1 MKVSTKLFNEQQVRQ
16 FSSLN
21 EDIQKLQD
29 KISSGKNIVVA
40 SDDPVGSVN
49 LSGFKTVKQQ
59 LDQYMKNV
67 NSAQTRLSL
76 VDTNLQNLS
85 TIMIR
90 ANELLIQA
98 SSDVL
103 GRSDREAIA
112 LEIDEMKE
120 ELLSLANQ
128 QDANGSFIFGGFKT
142 KVQPFQKN
150 LEGKIEYK
158 GDAGIT
164 SLSISE
170 TMVVETSI
178 DGESLFQ
185 KVKSTTT
192 SGLSVSMFT
201 MLENISHSVRTA
213 SSAVNAT
220 KADTHAE
227 FEITNRDFGTWSF
240 DITGHSG
247 TANIS
252 VELTGDDPADIIKA
266 INNANIGITASQS
279 STNPKKIKLDSS
291 QQGTIEIKNVE
302 IPNIKTAQKV
312 PTSFIT
318 FDPLDASGN
327 KVGHSQTLYDNDQ
340 LTSAQLNNIAD
351 TQVHIANFRG
361 EVGAKLNL
369 LTRQNENLSERNI
382 AIKKDLSDL
391 EDADLAALVTDLKAQ
406 LTGLQA
412 SQQAFVKISDL
423 NLFNFLK

>member
-1 MKVSTKLFNEQQVRQ
+1 MKVSTKLFNEQQIRQ

-49 LSGFKTVKQQ
+49 LSGYKTVKQQ
-59 LDQYMKNV
+59 LDQYLKNV
-67 NSAQTRLSL
+67 DSAQTRLSL

-112 LEIDEMKE
+112 LEIDEMKDE
-120 ELLSLANQ
+120 VLSLANQ
-128 QDANGSFIFGGFKT
+128 QDANGSFIFGGYKT
-142 KVQPFQKN
+142 KNQPFQKN
-150 LEGKIEYK
+150 IEGKIEYK
-158 GDAGIT
+158 GDAGRT
-164 SLSISE
+164 SLSVSE
-170 TMVVETSI
+170 TMAVQTSV

-185 KVKSTTT
+185 KIKGTTGVT
-192 SGLSVSMFT
+192 VSMFT

-213 SSAVNAT
+213 SSAVHAT

-227 FEITNRDFGTWSF
+227 FEITNRDYGTWTF
-240 DITGHSG
+240 DITGHAG

-279 STNPKKIKLDSS
+279 TTNPKKIKLDSS
-291 QQGTIEIKNVE
+291 QQGIIEIKNLE

-327 KVGHSQTLYDNDQ
+327 KVGHSQNMYDNDQ

-369 LTRQNENLSERNI
+369 LDRQNENLTERDI

-391 EDADLAALVTDLKAQ
+391 QDADLAALVTDLKAR

-423 NLFNFLK
+423 NLFNYLK

>member
-1 MKVSTKLFNEQQVRQ
+1 MKVSTKLFNEQQIRQ

-21 EDIQKLQD
+21 ADIQKLQD

-40 SDDPVGSVN
+40 SDDPVGSVE
-49 LSGFKTVKQQ
+49 LSGYKTVKQQ
-59 LDQYMKNV
+59 IDQYIRNV
-67 NSAQTRLSL
+67 NSSRTRLSL

-120 ELLSLANQ
+120 ELMSLANQ
-128 QDANGSFIFGGFKT
+128 QDSNGSFIFGGFKT
-142 KVQPFQKN
+142 KTEPFQKDID
-150 LEGKIEYK
+150 GKIKYM
-158 GDAGIT
+158 GDSGIT

-170 TMVVETSI
+170 TMIVETSV
-178 DGESLFQ
+178 DGENLFQ
-185 KVKSTTT
+185 KIKMS
-192 SGLSVSMFT
+192 SGLAVSMFT
-201 MLENISHSVRTA
+201 MLENISNSVRTA
-213 SSAVNAT
+213 ATAVHATNAN
-220 KADTHAE
+220 THAE
-227 FEITNRDFGTWSF
+227 LEITNRDFGTWAF
-240 DITGHSG
+240 DITGHAG

-279 STNPKKIKLDSS
+279 TTNPKKIKLDSS
-291 QQGTIEIKNVE
+291 QQGIIEIKNLE

-312 PTSFIT
+312 PTSFFT
-318 FDPLDASGN
+318 FTPLDASGN
-327 KVGHSQTLYDNDQ
+327 SVGEDQYLYDTDQ
-340 LTSAQLNNIAD
+340 LTTSQLNNIQSS
-351 TQVHIANFRG
+351 QVHIANFRG
-361 EVGAKLNL
+361 QVGAKLNL
-369 LTRQNENLSERNI
+369 LERQYQNLNERDI
-382 AIKKDLSDL
+382 AIKQDLTEL
-391 EDADLAALVTDLKAQ
+391 EDADLAKLVTDLKSQ

-423 NLFNFLK
+423 NLFNYLK

>member
-1 MKVSTKLFNEQQVRQ
+1 MKVSTKLFNEQQIRQ

-29 KISSGKNIVVA
+29 RISSGKNIVVA

-49 LSGFKTVKQQ
+49 LSGYKTVKQQ
-59 LDQYMKNV
+59 LDQYLKNV

-142 KVQPFQKN
+142 KTQPFQEN
-150 LEGKIEYK
+150 LDGKIEYK
-158 GDAGIT
+158 GDAGTT
-164 SLSISE
+164 SLSVSE
-170 TMVVETSI
+170 TMVVQTSV

-185 KVKSTTT
+185 KIKGS
-192 SGLSVSMFT
+192 SGVTVSMFT
-201 MLENISHSVRTA
+201 MLENISNSVRTA
-213 SSAVNAT
+213 SSAVHAT

-227 FEITNRDFGTWSF
+227 FEITNSDYGTWSF
-240 DITGHSG
+240 DITGHGG

-291 QQGTIEIKNVE
+291 QQGEIEIKNLE

-327 KVGHSQTLYDNDQ
+327 KIGHSQTLYDNDQ

-369 LTRQNENLSERNI
+369 LVRQNENLTERDI

-412 SQQAFVKISDL
+412 SQQAFVKISNL
-423 NLFNFLK
+423 NLFNYIK

>member
-1 MKVSTKLFNEQQVRQ
+1 MKVSTKLFNEQQIRQ

-21 EDIQKLQD
+21 KDIQKLQD
-29 KISSGKNIVVA
+29 KIASGKNIVVA

-49 LSGFKTVKQQ
+49 LSGYKTVKQQ
-59 LDQYMKNV
+59 LDQYLKNV

-112 LEIDEMKE
+112 IEIDEMKDE
-120 ELLSLANQ
+120 VLSLANQ
-128 QDANGSFIFGGFKT
+128 QDANGSFIFAGYKT
-142 KVQPFQKN
+142 KTQPFQKN
-150 LEGKIEYK
+150 IENKIEYK
-158 GDAGIT
+158 GDAGTT
-164 SLSISE
+164 SLSVSE
-170 TMVVETSI
+170 TMAVQTSV

-185 KVKSTTT
+185 KIKGS
-192 SGLSVSMFT
+192 SGVTVSMFT

-213 SSAVNAT
+213 ASAVHAT

-227 FEITNRDFGTWSF
+227 FEITNRDYGTWTF
-240 DITGHSG
+240 DITGHAG

-266 INNANIGITASQS
+266 INNANIGLTASQS
-279 STNPKKIKLDSS
+279 TTNPKKIKLDSS
-291 QQGTIEIKNVE
+291 QQGIIEIKNLE

-327 KVGHSQTLYDNDQ
+327 KIGHSQTMYDNDQ

-369 LTRQNENLSERNI
+369 LIRQNENLTQRDI

-391 EDADLAALVTDLKAQ
+391 QDADLAALVTDLKAQ

-423 NLFNFLK
+423 NLFNYLK

>member
-1 MKVSTKLFNEQQVRQ
+1 MKVSTKLFNEQQIRQ

-21 EDIQKLQD
+21 ADIQKLQD
-29 KISSGKNIVVA
+29 RISSGKNIVVA

-49 LSGFKTVKQQ
+49 LSGYKTVKQQ
-59 LDQYMKNV
+59 LDQYLKNI

-120 ELLSLANQ
+120 ELMSLANQ
-128 QDANGSFIFGGFKT
+128 QDSNGSFIFGGFKT
-142 KVQPFQKN
+142 KTEPFQKDID
-150 LEGKIEYK
+150 GKIKYM
-158 GDAGIT
+158 GDSGIT

-170 TMVVETSI
+170 TMIVETSV
-178 DGESLFQ
+178 DGENLFQ
-185 KVKSTTT
+185 KIKMS
-192 SGLSVSMFT
+192 SGLAVSMFT
-201 MLENISHSVRTA
+201 MLENISNSVRTA
-213 SSAVNAT
+213 ATAVHATNAN
-220 KADTHAE
+220 THAE
-227 FEITNRDFGTWSF
+227 LEITNRDFGTWAF
-240 DITGHSG
+240 DITGHAG

-279 STNPKKIKLDSS
+279 TTNPKKIKLDSS
-291 QQGTIEIKNVE
+291 QQGIIEIKNLE

-312 PTSFIT
+312 PTSFFT
-318 FDPLDASGN
+318 FTPLDASGN
-327 KVGHSQTLYDNDQ
+327 SVGEDQYLYDTDQ
-340 LTSAQLNNIAD
+340 LTTSQLNNIQSS
-351 TQVHIANFRG
+351 QVHIANFRG
-361 EVGAKLNL
+361 QIGAKLNL
-369 LTRQNENLSERNI
+369 LERQHQNLNERDI
-382 AIKKDLSDL
+382 AIKKDISGL
-391 EDADLAALVTDLKAQ
+391 EDADLAKLVTDLKSQ

-423 NLFNFLK
+423 NLFNYLK

>member
-1 MKVSTKLFNEQQVRQ
+1 MKVSTKLFNEQQIRQ

-49 LSGFKTVKQQ
+49 LSGYKIVKQQ
-59 LDQYMKNV
+59 LDQYLKNV

-112 LEIDEMKE
+112 LEVDEMKE

-128 QDANGSFIFGGFKT
+128 QDANGSFIFGGYKT
-142 KVQPFQKN
+142 KTQPFQKN
-150 LEGKIEYK
+150 INGLIEYK
-158 GDAGIT
+158 GDAGTT

-170 TMVVETSI
+170 TMVVETSV

-185 KVKSTTT
+185 KIKGT
-192 SGLSVSMFT
+192 SGVTVSMFT
-201 MLENISHSVRTA
+201 MLENISHSIRTA
-213 SSAVNAT
+213 SSAVHAT

-227 FEITNRDFGTWSF
+227 FQITNRDFGTWSF
-240 DITGHSG
+240 DITGHGG
-247 TANIS
+247 TANIN

-279 STNPKKIKLDSS
+279 STDPKKIKLDSS
-291 QQGTIEIKNVE
+291 QQGIIELKNLE
-302 IPNIKTAQKV
+302 IPYIKTAQKV

-318 FDPLDASGN
+318 FDPLDATGN
-327 KVGHSQTLYDNDQ
+327 KIGHSQTLYDNDQ
-340 LTSAQLNNIAD
+340 LTSSQLNNIAD

-369 LTRQNENLSERNI
+369 LNRQNQNLSERDL

-391 EDADLAALVTDLKAQ
+391 EDADLASLVTDLKAQ

-423 NLFNFLK
+423 NLFNYLK

>member
-1 MKVSTKLFNEQQVRQ
+1 MKVSTKLFNEQQIRQ

-21 EDIQKLQD
+21 ADIQKLQD

-40 SDDPVGSVN
+40 SDDPVGSVE
-49 LSGFKTVKQQ
+49 LSGYKTVKQQ
-59 LDQYMKNV
+59 IDQYIRNV
-67 NSAQTRLSL
+67 NSSRTRLSL

-120 ELLSLANQ
+120 ELMSLANQ
-128 QDANGSFIFGGFKT
+128 QDSNGSFIFGGFKT
-142 KVQPFQKN
+142 KTEPFQKDID
-150 LEGKIEYK
+150 GKIKYM
-158 GDAGIT
+158 GDSGIT

-170 TMVVETSI
+170 TMIVETSV
-178 DGESLFQ
+178 DGENLFQ
-185 KVKSTTT
+185 KVKMS
-192 SGLSVSMFT
+192 SGLAVSMFT
-201 MLENISHSVRTA
+201 MLENISNSVRTA
-213 SSAVNAT
+213 ATAVHATNAN
-220 KADTHAE
+220 THAE
-227 FEITNRDFGTWSF
+227 LEITNRDFGTWAF
-240 DITGHSG
+240 DITGHAG

-279 STNPKKIKLDSS
+279 TTNPKKIKLDSS
-291 QQGTIEIKNVE
+291 QQGIIEIKNLE

-312 PTSFIT
+312 PTSFFT
-318 FDPLDASGN
+318 FTPLDASGN
-327 KVGHSQTLYDNDQ
+327 SVGEDQYLYDTDQ
-340 LTSAQLNNIAD
+340 LTTSQLNHIQSS
-351 TQVHIANFRG
+351 QVHIANFRG
-361 EVGAKLNL
+361 QVGAKLNL
-369 LTRQNENLSERNI
+369 LERQYQNLNERDI
-382 AIKKDLSDL
+382 AIKQDLTEL
-391 EDADLAALVTDLKAQ
+391 EDADLAKLVTDLKAQ

-423 NLFNFLK
+423 NLFNYLK

>member
-1 MKVSTKLFNEQQVRQ
+1 MKVSTKLFNEQQIRQ

-29 KISSGKNIVVA
+29 RISSGKNIVVA

-49 LSGFKTVKQQ
+49 LSGYKTVKQQ
-59 LDQYMKNV
+59 LDQYLKNV

-142 KVQPFQKN
+142 KTQPFQKN
-150 LEGKIEYK
+150 IDGEIQYK
-158 GDAGIT
+158 GDAGTT
-164 SLSISE
+164 SLSVSE
-170 TMVVETSI
+170 TMVVQTSV

-185 KVKSTTT
+185 KIKGS
-192 SGLSVSMFT
+192 SGVTVSMFT
-201 MLENISHSVRTA
+201 MLENISNSVRTA
-213 SSAVNAT
+213 SSAVHAT

-227 FEITNRDFGTWSF
+227 FEITNRDYGTWSF
-240 DITGHSG
+240 DITGHGG

-291 QQGTIEIKNVE
+291 QQGEIEIKNLE

-327 KVGHSQTLYDNDQ
+327 KIGHSQTLYDNDQ

-369 LTRQNENLSERNI
+369 LVRQNENLTERDM

-412 SQQAFVKISDL
+412 SQQAFVKISNL
-423 NLFNFLK
+423 NLFNYIK

>member
-1 MKVSTKLFNEQQVRQ
+1 MKVSTKLFNEQQIRQ

-21 EDIQKLQD
+21 EDIQKLQN

-49 LSGFKTVKQQ
+49 LSGYKTVKQQ
-59 LDQYMKNV
+59 LDQYLKNV

-142 KVQPFQKN
+142 KTQPFQKN
-150 LEGKIEYK
+150 IDGKIEYK
-158 GDAGIT
+158 GDAGNT
-164 SLSISE
+164 SLSVSE
-170 TMVVETSI
+170 TMVVQTSV

-185 KVKSTTT
+185 KIKGS
-192 SGLSVSMFT
+192 SGVTVSMFT
-201 MLENISHSVRTA
+201 MLENISNSVRTA
-213 SSAVNAT
+213 SSAVHAT

-227 FEITNRDFGTWSF
+227 FEITNRDYGTWSF
-240 DITGHSG
+240 DITGHGG

-266 INNANIGITASQS
+266 INNANIGVTASQS
-279 STNPKKIKLDSS
+279 STDPKKIKLDSS
-291 QQGTIEIKNVE
+291 QQGEIEIKNLE

-318 FDPLDASGN
+318 FNPLDASGN
-327 KVGHSQTLYDNDQ
+327 KIGHSQTLYDNDQ

-369 LTRQNENLSERNI
+369 LVRQNENLTERDI
-382 AIKKDLSDL
+382 AITKDLSDL

-412 SQQAFVKISDL
+412 SQQAFVKISNL
-423 NLFNFLK
+423 NLFNYIK

>member
-1 MKVSTKLFNEQQVRQ
+1 MKVSTKLFNEQQIRQ

-21 EDIQKLQD
+21 ADIQKLQD

-40 SDDPVGSVN
+40 SDDPVGSVE
-49 LSGFKTVKQQ
+49 LSGYKTVKQQ
-59 LDQYMKNV
+59 IDQYIRNV
-67 NSAQTRLSL
+67 NSSRTRLSL

-120 ELLSLANQ
+120 ELMSLANQ
-128 QDANGSFIFGGFKT
+128 QDSNGSFIFGGFKT
-142 KVQPFQKN
+142 KTEPFQKDID
-150 LEGKIEYK
+150 GKIKYM
-158 GDAGIT
+158 GDSGIT

-170 TMVVETSI
+170 TMIVETSV
-178 DGESLFQ
+178 DGENLFQ
-185 KVKSTTT
+185 KIKMS
-192 SGLSVSMFT
+192 SGLAVSMFT
-201 MLENISHSVRTA
+201 MLENISNSVRTA
-213 SSAVNAT
+213 ATAVHATNAN
-220 KADTHAE
+220 THAE
-227 FEITNRDFGTWSF
+227 LEITNRDFGTWAF
-240 DITGHSG
+240 DITGHAG

-279 STNPKKIKLDSS
+279 TTNPKKIKLDSS
-291 QQGTIEIKNVE
+291 QQGIIEIKNLE

-312 PTSFIT
+312 PTSFFT
-318 FDPLDASGN
+318 FTPLDASGN
-327 KVGHSQTLYDNDQ
+327 SVGEDQYLYDTDQ
-340 LTSAQLNNIAD
+340 LTTSQLNHIQSS
-351 TQVHIANFRG
+351 QVHIANFRG
-361 EVGAKLNL
+361 QVGAKLNL
-369 LTRQNENLSERNI
+369 LERQYQNLNERDL
-382 AIKKDLSDL
+382 AIKQDLSKL
-391 EDADLAALVTDLKAQ
+391 EDADLAKLVTDLKAQ

-423 NLFNFLK
+423 NLFNYLK

>member
-1 MKVSTKLFNEQQVRQ
+1 MKVSTKLFNEQQIRQ

-21 EDIQKLQD
+21 ADIQKLQD

-40 SDDPVGSVN
+40 SDDPVGSVE
-49 LSGFKTVKQQ
+49 LSGYKTVKQQ
-59 LDQYMKNV
+59 IDQYIRNV
-67 NSAQTRLSL
+67 NSSKTRLSL

-120 ELLSLANQ
+120 ELMSLANQ
-128 QDANGSFIFGGFKT
+128 QDSNGSFIFGGFKT
-142 KVQPFQKN
+142 KTEPFQKDID
-150 LEGKIEYK
+150 GKIKYM
-158 GDAGIT
+158 GDTGIT

-170 TMVVETSI
+170 TMIVETSV
-178 DGESLFQ
+178 DGENLFE
-185 KVKSTTT
+185 KIKMS
-192 SGLSVSMFT
+192 SGLAVSMFT
-201 MLENISHSVRTA
+201 MLENISNSVRTA
-213 SSAVNAT
+213 ATAVHATNAN
-220 KADTHAE
+220 THAE
-227 FEITNRDFGTWSF
+227 LEITNRDFGTWAF
-240 DITGHSG
+240 DITGHAG

-279 STNPKKIKLDSS
+279 TTNPKKIKLDSS
-291 QQGTIEIKNVE
+291 QQGIIEIKNLE

-312 PTSFIT
+312 PTSFFT
-318 FDPLDASGN
+318 FTPLDASGN
-327 KVGHSQTLYDNDQ
+327 SVGEDQYLYDTDQ
-340 LTSAQLNNIAD
+340 LTTSQLNHIQSS
-351 TQVHIANFRG
+351 QVHIANFRG
-361 EVGAKLNL
+361 QVGAKLNL
-369 LTRQNENLSERNI
+369 LERQYQNLNERDI
-382 AIKKDLSDL
+382 AIKQDLTEL
-391 EDADLAALVTDLKAQ
+391 EDADLAKLVTDLKAQ

-423 NLFNFLK
+423 NLFNYLK

>member
-29 KISSGKNIVVA
+29 RISSGKNIIVA
-40 SDDPVGSVN
+40 SDDPIGSVN
-49 LSGFKTVKQQ
+49 LSGYKTVKQQ
-59 LDQYMKNV
+59 IDQYLKNV

-103 GRSDREAIA
+103 GSSDREAIA

-142 KVQPFQKN
+142 KTQPFQKN
-150 LEGKIEYK
+150 INGIIEYK
-158 GDAGIT
+158 GDAGTT

-170 TMVVETSI
+170 TMVVETSV

-185 KVKSTTT
+185 NIKGT
-192 SGLSVSMFT
+192 SGVTVSMFT
-201 MLENISHSVRTA
+201 MLENISHSIRTA
-213 SSAVNAT
+213 TSAVHAT

-227 FEITNRDFGTWSF
+227 FEITNRDYGTWSF
-240 DITGHSG
+240 DITGHGG

-279 STNPKKIKLDSS
+279 STNPKKIKLDST
-291 QQGTIEIKNVE
+291 QQGIIEIKNLE
-302 IPNIKTAQKV
+302 IPNINTAQKV

-327 KVGHSQTLYDNDQ
+327 KVGHYQTLYDNNQ
-340 LTSAQLNNIAD
+340 LTSSQLNNIAD

-361 EVGAKLNL
+361 EVGSKLNL
-369 LTRQNENLSERNI
+369 LERQNTNLSERDL

-423 NLFNFLK
+423 NLFNYLK

>member
-1 MKVSTKLFNEQQVRQ
+1 MKVSTKLFNEQQIRQ

-49 LSGFKTVKQQ
+49 LSGYKTVKQQ
-59 LDQYMKNV
+59 IDQYVRNV
-67 NSAQTRLSL
+67 NSSKTRLSL

-120 ELLSLANQ
+120 ELMSLANQ
-128 QDANGSFIFGGFKT
+128 QDSNGSFIFGGFKT
-142 KVQPFQKN
+142 KTEPFQKDID
-150 LEGKIEYK
+150 GKIKYM
-158 GDAGIT
+158 GDSGIS

-170 TMVVETSI
+170 TMLVETSV

-185 KVKSTTT
+185 KTKMS
-192 SGLSVSMFT
+192 SGLAVSMFT
-201 MLENISHSVRTA
+201 MLENISNSVRTA
-213 SSAVNAT
+213 ATAVHATNAN
-220 KADTHAE
+220 THAE
-227 FEITNRDFGTWSF
+227 LEITNKDFGTWEF
-240 DITGHSG
+240 DITGHAG

-252 VELTGDDPADIIKA
+252 VELTGDDPADIIRA

-279 STNPKKIKLDSS
+279 TTDPKKIKLDSS
-291 QQGTIEIKNVE
+291 QQGIIEIKNLE

-312 PTSFIT
+312 PTSFFT
-318 FDPLDASGN
+318 FTPLDASGN
-327 KVGHSQTLYDNDQ
+327 SVGEDQYLYDTDQ
-340 LTSAQLNNIAD
+340 LTTSQLNNIQSS
-351 TQVHIANFRG
+351 QVHIANFRG
-361 EVGAKLNL
+361 QVGAKLNL
-369 LTRQNENLSERNI
+369 LERQYQNLNERDI
-382 AIKKDLSDL
+382 AIKKDLTDL
-391 EDADLAALVTDLKAQ
+391 EDADLAKLVTDLKSQ

-412 SQQAFVKISDL
+412 SQQAFVKISNL
-423 NLFNFLK
+423 NLFNYLK

>member
-1 MKVSTKLFNEQQVRQ
+1 MKVSTKLFNEQQIRQ

-21 EDIQKLQD
+21 ADIQKLQD

-40 SDDPVGSVN
+40 SDDPVGSVE
-49 LSGFKTVKQQ
+49 LSGYKTVKQQ
-59 LDQYMKNV
+59 IDQYIRNV
-67 NSAQTRLSL
+67 NSSRTRLSL

-120 ELLSLANQ
+120 ELMSLANQ
-128 QDANGSFIFGGFKT
+128 QDSNGSFIFGGFKT
-142 KVQPFQKN
+142 KTEPFQKDID
-150 LEGKIEYK
+150 GKIKYM
-158 GDAGIT
+158 GDSGIT

-170 TMVVETSI
+170 TMIVETSV
-178 DGESLFQ
+178 DGENLFQ
-185 KVKSTTT
+185 KIKMS
-192 SGLSVSMFT
+192 SGLAVSMFT
-201 MLENISHSVRTA
+201 MLENISNSVRTA
-213 SSAVNAT
+213 ATAVHATNAN
-220 KADTHAE
+220 THAE
-227 FEITNRDFGTWSF
+227 LEITNRDFGTWAF
-240 DITGHSG
+240 DITGHAG

-279 STNPKKIKLDSS
+279 TTNPKKIKLDSS
-291 QQGTIEIKNVE
+291 QQGIIEIKNLE

-312 PTSFIT
+312 PTSFFT
-318 FDPLDASGN
+318 FTPLDASGN
-327 KVGHSQTLYDNDQ
+327 SVGEDQYLYDTDQ
-340 LTSAQLNNIAD
+340 LTTSQLNNIQSS
-351 TQVHIANFRG
+351 QVHIANFRG
-361 EVGAKLNL
+361 QVGAKLNL
-369 LTRQNENLSERNI
+369 LERQYQNLNERDI
-382 AIKKDLSDL
+382 AIKQDLSEL
-391 EDADLAALVTDLKAQ
+391 EDADLAKLVTDLKAQ

-423 NLFNFLK
+423 NLFNYLK

>member
-1 MKVSTKLFNEQQVRQ
+1 MKVSTKLFNEQQIRQ

-21 EDIQKLQD
+21 ADIQKLQD

-40 SDDPVGSVN
+40 SDDPVGSVE
-49 LSGFKTVKQQ
+49 LSGYKTVKQQ
-59 LDQYMKNV
+59 IDQYIRNV
-67 NSAQTRLSL
+67 NSSRTRLSL

-120 ELLSLANQ
+120 ELMSLANQ
-128 QDANGSFIFGGFKT
+128 QDSNGSFIFGGFKT
-142 KVQPFQKN
+142 KTEPFQKDID
-150 LEGKIEYK
+150 GKIKYM
-158 GDAGIT
+158 GDSGIT

-170 TMVVETSI
+170 TMIVETSV
-178 DGESLFQ
+178 DGENLFQ
-185 KVKSTTT
+185 KIKMS
-192 SGLSVSMFT
+192 SGLAVSMFT
-201 MLENISHSVRTA
+201 MLENISNSVRTA
-213 SSAVNAT
+213 ATAVHATNAN
-220 KADTHAE
+220 THAE
-227 FEITNRDFGTWSF
+227 LEITNRDFGTWAF
-240 DITGHSG
+240 DITGHAG

-279 STNPKKIKLDSS
+279 TTNPKKIKLDSS
-291 QQGTIEIKNVE
+291 QQGIIEIKNLE

-312 PTSFIT
+312 PTSFFT
-318 FDPLDASGN
+318 FTPLDASGN
-327 KVGHSQTLYDNDQ
+327 SVGEDQYLYDTDQ
-340 LTSAQLNNIAD
+340 LTTSQLNHIQSS
-351 TQVHIANFRG
+351 QVHIANSRG
-361 EVGAKLNL
+361 QVGAKLNL
-369 LTRQNENLSERNI
+369 LERQYQNLNERDLAIKQDLSE
-382 AIKKDLSDL
+382 L
-391 EDADLAALVTDLKAQ
+391 EDADLAKLVTDLKSQ

-423 NLFNFLK
+423 NLFNYLK

>member
-1 MKVSTKLFNEQQVRQ
+1 MKVSTKLFNEQQIRQ

-21 EDIQKLQD
+21 ADIQKLQD

-40 SDDPVGSVN
+40 SDDPVGSVE
-49 LSGFKTVKQQ
+49 LSGYKTVKQQ
-59 LDQYMKNV
+59 IDQYIRNV
-67 NSAQTRLSL
+67 NSSRTRLSL

-120 ELLSLANQ
+120 ELMSLANQ
-128 QDANGSFIFGGFKT
+128 QDSNGSFIFGGFKT
-142 KVQPFQKN
+142 KTEPFQKDID
-150 LEGKIEYK
+150 GKIKYM
-158 GDAGIT
+158 GDSGIT

-170 TMVVETSI
+170 TMIVETSV
-178 DGESLFQ
+178 DGENLFQ
-185 KVKSTTT
+185 KIKMS
-192 SGLSVSMFT
+192 SGLAVSMFT
-201 MLENISHSVRTA
+201 MLENISNSVRTA
-213 SSAVNAT
+213 ATAVHATNAN
-220 KADTHAE
+220 THAE
-227 FEITNRDFGTWSF
+227 LEITNRDFGTWAF
-240 DITGHSG
+240 DITGHAG

-279 STNPKKIKLDSS
+279 TTNPKKIKLDSS
-291 QQGTIEIKNVE
+291 QQGIIEIKNLE

-312 PTSFIT
+312 PTSFFT
-318 FDPLDASGN
+318 FTPLDASGN
-327 KVGHSQTLYDNDQ
+327 SVGEDQYLYDTDQ
-340 LTSAQLNNIAD
+340 LTTSQLNHIQSS
-351 TQVHIANFRG
+351 QVHIANFRG
-361 EVGAKLNL
+361 QVGAKLNL
-369 LTRQNENLSERNI
+369 LERQYQNLNERDI
-382 AIKKDLSDL
+382 AIKQDLTEL
-391 EDADLAALVTDLKAQ
+391 EDADLAKLVTDLKAQ

-423 NLFNFLK
+423 NLFNYLK

>member
-1 MKVSTKLFNEQQVRQ
+1 MKVSTKLFNEQQIRQ

-29 KISSGKNIVVA
+29 RISSGKNIVVA

-49 LSGFKTVKQQ
+49 LSGYKTVKQQ
-59 LDQYMKNV
+59 LDQYLKNV

-112 LEIDEMKE
+112 IEIDEMKDE
-120 ELLSLANQ
+120 VLSLANQ
-128 QDANGSFIFGGFKT
+128 QDANGSFIFSGYKT
-142 KVQPFQKN
+142 KTQPFQKN
-150 LEGKIEYK
+150 IENKIEYK
-158 GDAGIT
+158 GDAGTT
-164 SLSISE
+164 SLSVSE
-170 TMVVETSI
+170 TMAVQTSV

-185 KVKSTTT
+185 KIKGT
-192 SGLSVSMFT
+192 SGVTVSMFT

-213 SSAVNAT
+213 ASAVHAT

-227 FEITNRDFGTWSF
+227 FEITNRDYGTWTF
-240 DITGHSG
+240 DITGHAG

-279 STNPKKIKLDSS
+279 TTNPKKIKLDSS
-291 QQGTIEIKNVE
+291 QQGIIEIKNLE

-327 KVGHSQTLYDNDQ
+327 KIGHSQTMYDNDQ

-369 LTRQNENLSERNI
+369 LVRQNENLTQRDI

-391 EDADLAALVTDLKAQ
+391 QDADLASLVTDLKAQ

-423 NLFNFLK
+423 NLFNYLK

>member
-1 MKVSTKLFNEQQVRQ
+1 MKVSTKLFNEQQIRQ

-21 EDIQKLQD
+21 ADIQKLQD

-40 SDDPVGSVN
+40 SDDPVGSVE
-49 LSGFKTVKQQ
+49 LSGYKTVKQQ
-59 LDQYMKNV
+59 IDQYIRNV
-67 NSAQTRLSL
+67 NSSRTRLSL

-120 ELLSLANQ
+120 ELMSLANQ
-128 QDANGSFIFGGFKT
+128 QDSNGSFIFGGFKT
-142 KVQPFQKN
+142 KTEPFQKDID
-150 LEGKIEYK
+150 GKIKYM
-158 GDAGIT
+158 GDSGIT

-170 TMVVETSI
+170 TMIVETSV
-178 DGESLFQ
+178 DGENLFQ
-185 KVKSTTT
+185 KVKMS
-192 SGLSVSMFT
+192 SGLAVSMFT
-201 MLENISHSVRTA
+201 MLENISNSVRTA
-213 SSAVNAT
+213 ATAVHATNAN
-220 KADTHAE
+220 THAE
-227 FEITNRDFGTWSF
+227 LEITNRDFGTWAF
-240 DITGHSG
+240 DITGHAG

-279 STNPKKIKLDSS
+279 TTNPKKIKLDSS
-291 QQGTIEIKNVE
+291 QQGIIEIKNLE

-312 PTSFIT
+312 PTSFFT
-318 FDPLDASGN
+318 FTPLDASGN
-327 KVGHSQTLYDNDQ
+327 SVGEDQYLYDTDQ
-340 LTSAQLNNIAD
+340 LTTSQLNHIQSS
-351 TQVHIANFRG
+351 QVHIANFRG
-361 EVGAKLNL
+361 QVGAKLNL
-369 LTRQNENLSERNI
+369 LERQYQNLNERDLAIKQDLSE
-382 AIKKDLSDL
+382 L
-391 EDADLAALVTDLKAQ
+391 EDADLAKLVTDLKSQ

-423 NLFNFLK
+423 NLFNYLK

>member
-1 MKVSTKLFNEQQVRQ
+1 MKVSTKLFNEQQIRQ

-49 LSGFKTVKQQ
+49 LSGYKIVKQQ
-59 LDQYMKNV
+59 LDQYLKNV

-112 LEIDEMKE
+112 LEVDEMKE

-128 QDANGSFIFGGFKT
+128 QDANGSFIFGGYKT
-142 KVQPFQKN
+142 KTQPFQKN
-150 LEGKIEYK
+150 INGLIEYK
-158 GDAGIT
+158 GDAGTT

-170 TMVVETSI
+170 TMVVETSV

-185 KVKSTTT
+185 KIKGT
-192 SGLSVSMFT
+192 SGVTVSMFT
-201 MLENISHSVRTA
+201 MLENISHSIRTA
-213 SSAVNAT
+213 SSAVHAT

-240 DITGHSG
+240 DITGHGG
-247 TANIS
+247 TANIN

-291 QQGTIEIKNVE
+291 QQGIIELKNLE
-302 IPNIKTAQKV
+302 IPYIKTAQKV

-318 FDPLDASGN
+318 FDPLDATGN
-327 KVGHSQTLYDNDQ
+327 KIGHSQTLYDNDQ
-340 LTSAQLNNIAD
+340 LTSSQLNNIAD

-369 LTRQNENLSERNI
+369 LNRQNQNLSERDL

-391 EDADLAALVTDLKAQ
+391 EDADLASLVTDLKAQ

-423 NLFNFLK
+423 NLFNYLK

>member
-1 MKVSTKLFNEQQVRQ
+1 MKVSTKLFNQQQIRQ

-29 KISSGKNIVVA
+29 KISTGKNIIVA

-49 LSGFKTVKQQ
+49 LSGHKTVKQQ
-59 LDQYMKNV
+59 LDQYLKNV

-112 LEIDEMKE
+112 LEINEMKE

-128 QDANGSFIFGGFKT
+128 QDANGSFIFSGYKS
-142 KVQPFQKN
+142 KKQPFQKN
-150 LEGKIEYK
+150 LNGEIKYH
-158 GDAGIT
+158 GDSGIS

-170 TMVVETSI
+170 TMIVETSV

-185 KVKSTTT
+185 KVKDS
-192 SGLSVSMFT
+192 SGLAVSMFT
-201 MLENISHSVRTA
+201 MLENISHSIRTA
-213 SSAVNAT
+213 ASAVHATNAN
-220 KADTHAE
+220 THAE

-240 DITGHSG
+240 DITGHAG

-252 VELTGDDPADIIKA
+252 VELTGEDPADIIKA
-266 INNANIGITASQS
+266 INEANIGITASQS
-279 STNPKKIKLDSS
+279 STNPKKIKLDGS
-291 QQGTIEIKNVE
+291 QQGIIEIKNLE
-302 IPNIKTAQKV
+302 IPYINHAQEV

-327 KVGHSQTLYDNDQ
+327 KIGHSQTLYDNNQ
-340 LTSAQLNNIAD
+340 LTSSQLNNIAD
-351 TQVHIANFRG
+351 AQVHIANFRG
-361 EVGAKLNL
+361 KVGAKLNL
-369 LTRQNENLSERNI
+369 LERQFENLNQRDL

-391 EDADLAALVTDLKAQ
+391 EDADLAKLVTDLKAQ

>member
-1 MKVSTKLFNEQQVRQ
+1 MKVSTKLFNEQQIRQ

-49 LSGFKTVKQQ
+49 LSGYKTVKQQ
-59 LDQYMKNV
+59 IDQYVRNV
-67 NSAQTRLSL
+67 NSSKTRLSL

-103 GRSDREAIA
+103 GRSDREAVA

-120 ELLSLANQ
+120 ELMSLANQ
-128 QDANGSFIFGGFKT
+128 QDSNGSFIFGGFKT
-142 KVQPFQKN
+142 KTEPFQKDID
-150 LEGKIEYK
+150 GKIKYM
-158 GDAGIT
+158 GDSGIS

-170 TMVVETSI
+170 TMLVETSV

-185 KVKSTTT
+185 KIKMS
-192 SGLSVSMFT
+192 SGLAVSMFT
-201 MLENISHSVRTA
+201 MLENISNSVRTA
-213 SSAVNAT
+213 ATAVHATNAN
-220 KADTHAE
+220 THAE
-227 FEITNRDFGTWSF
+227 LEITNKDFGTWEF
-240 DITGHSG
+240 DITGHAG

-252 VELTGDDPADIIKA
+252 VELTGDDPADIIRA

-279 STNPKKIKLDSS
+279 ETNPKKIKLDGS
-291 QQGTIEIKNVE
+291 QQGIIEIKNLE

-312 PTSFIT
+312 PTSFFT
-318 FDPLDASGN
+318 FTPLDASGN
-327 KVGHSQTLYDNDQ
+327 SVGEDQYLYDTDQ
-340 LTSAQLNNIAD
+340 LTTSQLNNIQSS
-351 TQVHIANFRG
+351 QVHIANFRG
-361 EVGAKLNL
+361 QVGAKLNL
-369 LTRQNENLSERNI
+369 LERQYQNLNERDI
-382 AIKKDLSDL
+382 AIKKDLTDL
-391 EDADLAALVTDLKAQ
+391 EDADLAKLVTDLKSQ

-412 SQQAFVKISDL
+412 SQQAFVKISNL
-423 NLFNFLK
+423 NLFNYLK

>member
-1 MKVSTKLFNEQQVRQ
+1 MKVSTKLFNEQQIRQ

-49 LSGFKTVKQQ
+49 LSGYKIINQQ
-59 LDQYMKNV
+59 LDQYLKNV

-112 LEIDEMKE
+112 LEVDEMKE

-128 QDANGSFIFGGFKT
+128 QDANGSFIFGGYKT
-142 KVQPFQKN
+142 KTQPFQKN
-150 LEGKIEYK
+150 INGLIEYK
-158 GDAGIT
+158 GDAGTT

-170 TMVVETSI
+170 TMVVETSV

-185 KVKSTTT
+185 KIKGT
-192 SGLSVSMFT
+192 SGVTVSMFT
-201 MLENISHSVRTA
+201 MLENISHSIRTA
-213 SSAVNAT
+213 SSAVHAT

-240 DITGHSG
+240 DITGHGG
-247 TANIS
+247 TANIN

-279 STNPKKIKLDSS
+279 STDPKKIKLDSS
-291 QQGTIEIKNVE
+291 QQGIIELKNLE
-302 IPNIKTAQKV
+302 IPYIKTAQKV

-318 FDPLDASGN
+318 FDPLDATGN
-327 KVGHSQTLYDNDQ
+327 KIGHSQTLYDNDQ
-340 LTSAQLNNIAD
+340 LTSSQLNNIAD

-369 LTRQNENLSERNI
+369 LNRQNQNLSERDL

-391 EDADLAALVTDLKAQ
+391 EDADLASLVTDLKAQ

-423 NLFNFLK
+423 NLFNYLK

>member
-1 MKVSTKLFNEQQVRQ
+1 MKVSTKLFNEQQIRQ

-21 EDIQKLQD
+21 ADIQKLQD

-40 SDDPVGSVN
+40 SDDPVGSVE
-49 LSGFKTVKQQ
+49 LSGYKTVKQQ
-59 LDQYMKNV
+59 IDQYIRNV
-67 NSAQTRLSL
+67 NSSRTRLSL

-120 ELLSLANQ
+120 ELMSLANQ
-128 QDANGSFIFGGFKT
+128 QDSNGSFIFGGFKT
-142 KVQPFQKN
+142 KTEPFQKDID
-150 LEGKIEYK
+150 GKIKYM
-158 GDAGIT
+158 GDSGIT

-170 TMVVETSI
+170 TMIVETSV
-178 DGESLFQ
+178 DGENLFQ
-185 KVKSTTT
+185 KIKMS
-192 SGLSVSMFT
+192 SGLAVSMFT
-201 MLENISHSVRTA
+201 MLENISNSVRTA
-213 SSAVNAT
+213 ATAVHATNAN
-220 KADTHAE
+220 THAE
-227 FEITNRDFGTWSF
+227 LEITNRDFGTWAF
-240 DITGHSG
+240 DITGHAG

-279 STNPKKIKLDSS
+279 TTNPKKIKLDSS
-291 QQGTIEIKNVE
+291 QQGIIEIKNLE

-312 PTSFIT
+312 PTSFFT
-318 FDPLDASGN
+318 FTPLDASGN
-327 KVGHSQTLYDNDQ
+327 SVGEDQYLYDTDQ
-340 LTSAQLNNIAD
+340 LTTSQLNNIQSS
-351 TQVHIANFRG
+351 QVHIANFRG
-361 EVGAKLNL
+361 QVGAKLNL
-369 LTRQNENLSERNI
+369 LERQYQNLNERDI
-382 AIKKDLSDL
+382 AIKQDLSEL
-391 EDADLAALVTDLKAQ
+391 EDADLAKLVTDLKSQ

-423 NLFNFLK
+423 NLFNYLK

>member
-1 MKVSTKLFNEQQVRQ
+1 MKVSTKLFNEQQIRQ

-29 KISSGKNIVVA
+29 KISSGKNIIVA
-40 SDDPVGSVN
+40 SDDPIGSVN
-49 LSGFKTVKQQ
+49 LSGYKTVKQQ
-59 LDQYMKNV
+59 LDQYLKNV

-112 LEIDEMKE
+112 IEIDEMKD

-128 QDANGSFIFGGFKT
+128 QDSNGSFIFSGFKT

-150 LEGKIEYK
+150 ISGKIEYK
-158 GDAGIT
+158 GDAGIS
-164 SLSISE
+164 SLSVSE
-170 TMVVETSI
+170 TMIVETSV

-185 KVKSTTT
+185 KVKKS
-192 SGLSVSMFT
+192 SGIAIPMFT
-201 MLENISHSVRTA
+201 MLENISNSVRTA
-213 SSAVNAT
+213 SSSVKSTNAN
-220 KADTHAE
+220 THAE
-227 FEITNRDFGTWSF
+227 FTITNNDYGTWSF
-240 DITGHSG
+240 DISGHAG
-247 TANIS
+247 TKTIS
-252 VELTGDDPADIIKA
+252 VELTGEDPADIIKA
-266 INNANIGITASQS
+266 INNANIGIVASQS
-279 STNPKKIKLDSS
+279 SSNHQKIKLS
-291 QQGTIEIKNVE
+291 GTQEGKISISNLV
-302 IPNIKTAQKV
+302 IPNITEAQKV

-327 KVGHSQTLYDNDQ
+327 KVGDPQYLYDNDQ
-340 LTSAQLNNIAD
+340 RTEAQLNYVAD
-351 TQVHIANFRG
+351 AQIHIANFRG
-361 EVGAKLNL
+361 KVGASLSLLKRQSDNL
-369 LTRQNENLSERNI
+369 LEREV
-382 AIKKDLSDL
+382 AIKKDLSKL
-391 EDADLAALVTDLKAQ
+391 EDADLAELVTNLKSQ

>member
-29 KISSGKNIVVA
+29 RISSGKNIIVA
-40 SDDPVGSVN
+40 SDDPIGSVN
-49 LSGFKTVKQQ
+49 LSGYKTVKQQ
-59 LDQYMKNV
+59 IDQYLTNV

-103 GRSDREAIA
+103 GSSDREAIA

-142 KVQPFQKN
+142 KTQPFQKN
-150 LEGKIEYK
+150 INGIIEYK
-158 GDAGIT
+158 GDAGTT

-170 TMVVETSI
+170 TMVVETSV

-185 KVKSTTT
+185 NIKGT
-192 SGLSVSMFT
+192 SGVTVSMFT
-201 MLENISHSVRTA
+201 MLENISNSIRTA
-213 SSAVNAT
+213 TSAVHAT

-227 FEITNRDFGTWSF
+227 FEITNRDYGTWSF
-240 DITGHSG
+240 DITGHGG

-279 STNPKKIKLDSS
+279 STNPKKIKLDST
-291 QQGTIEIKNVE
+291 QQGIIEIKNLE
-302 IPNIKTAQKV
+302 IPNINTAQKV

-327 KVGHSQTLYDNDQ
+327 KVGHYQTLYDNNQ
-340 LTSAQLNNIAD
+340 LTSSQLNNIAD

-361 EVGAKLNL
+361 EVGSKLNL
-369 LTRQNENLSERNI
+369 LERQNTNLSERDL

-423 NLFNFLK
+423 NLFNYLK

>member
-1 MKVSTKLFNEQQVRQ
+1 MKVSTKLFNEQQIRQ

-21 EDIQKLQD
+21 ADIQKLQD

-40 SDDPVGSVN
+40 SDDPVGSVE
-49 LSGFKTVKQQ
+49 LSGYKTVKQQ
-59 LDQYMKNV
+59 IDQYIRNV
-67 NSAQTRLSL
+67 NSSRTRLSL

-120 ELLSLANQ
+120 ELMSLANQ
-128 QDANGSFIFGGFKT
+128 QDSNGSFIFGGFKT
-142 KVQPFQKN
+142 KTEPFQKDID
-150 LEGKIEYK
+150 GKIKYM
-158 GDAGIT
+158 GDSGIT

-170 TMVVETSI
+170 TMIVETSV
-178 DGESLFQ
+178 DGENLFQ
-185 KVKSTTT
+185 KIKMS
-192 SGLSVSMFT
+192 SGLAVSMFT
-201 MLENISHSVRTA
+201 MLENISNSVRTA
-213 SSAVNAT
+213 ATAVHATNAN
-220 KADTHAE
+220 THAE
-227 FEITNRDFGTWSF
+227 LEITNRDFGTWAF
-240 DITGHSG
+240 DITGHAG

-279 STNPKKIKLDSS
+279 TTNPKKIKLDSS
-291 QQGTIEIKNVE
+291 QQGIIEIKNLE

-312 PTSFIT
+312 PTSFFT
-318 FDPLDASGN
+318 FTPLDASGN
-327 KVGHSQTLYDNDQ
+327 SVGEDQYLYDTDQ
-340 LTSAQLNNIAD
+340 LTTSQLNHIQSS
-351 TQVHIANFRG
+351 QVHIANFRG
-361 EVGAKLNL
+361 QIGAKLNL
-369 LTRQNENLSERNI
+369 LERQYQNLNERDI
-382 AIKKDLSDL
+382 AIKQDLTEL
-391 EDADLAALVTDLKAQ
+391 EDADLAKLVTDLKAQ

-423 NLFNFLK
+423 NLFNYLK

>member
-1 MKVSTKLFNEQQVRQ
+1 MKVSTKLFNEQQIRQ

-21 EDIQKLQD
+21 ADIQKLQD
-29 KISSGKNIVVA
+29 KISSGKNITVA
-40 SDDPVGSVN
+40 SDDPIGSVN
-49 LSGFKTVKQQ
+49 LSGYKTVKQQ
-59 LDQYMKNV
+59 IDQYVRNV
-67 NSAQTRLSL
+67 NSSKTRLSL

-120 ELLSLANQ
+120 ELMSLANR
-128 QDANGSFIFGGFKT
+128 QDSNGSFIFGGFKT
-142 KVQPFQKN
+142 KTEPFQKDID
-150 LEGKIEYK
+150 GKIKYM
-158 GDAGIT
+158 GDSGIS

-170 TMVVETSI
+170 TMLVETSV

-185 KVKSTTT
+185 KIKMS
-192 SGLSVSMFT
+192 SGLAVSMFT
-201 MLENISHSVRTA
+201 MLENISNSVRT
-213 SSAVNAT
+213 SATAVHATNAN
-220 KADTHAE
+220 THAE
-227 FEITNRDFGTWSF
+227 LEITNKDFGTWEF
-240 DITGHSG
+240 DITGHAG

-279 STNPKKIKLDSS
+279 VTNPKKIKLDGS
-291 QQGTIEIKNVE
+291 QQGIIEIKNLE

-312 PTSFIT
+312 PTSFFT
-318 FDPLDASGN
+318 FTPLDASGN
-327 KVGHSQTLYDNDQ
+327 SVGEDQYLYDTDQ
-340 LTSAQLNNIAD
+340 LTTSQLNNIQSS
-351 TQVHIANFRG
+351 QVHIANFRG
-361 EVGAKLNL
+361 QVGAKLNL
-369 LTRQNENLSERNI
+369 LERQYQNLNERDI
-382 AIKKDLSDL
+382 AIKKDLTDL
-391 EDADLAALVTDLKAQ
+391 EEADLAKLVTDLKSQ

-423 NLFNFLK
+423 SLFNYLK